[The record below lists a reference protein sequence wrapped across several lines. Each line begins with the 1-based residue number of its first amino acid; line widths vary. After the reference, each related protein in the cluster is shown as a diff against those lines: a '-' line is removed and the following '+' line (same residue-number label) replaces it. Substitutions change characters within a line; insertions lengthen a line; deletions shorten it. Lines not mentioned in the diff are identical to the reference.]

1 MKGQSREQHV
11 ACVNPKPAATLGTSR
26 SQFMLLDF
34 TVVAVMQRIFSSIRY
49 CSYFI
54 TLEIEPRN
62 IIIDLCVGYHC
73 EQENK
78 LFSASVSISLTKI
91 VGWVHFLPPS
101 SQRQPVPFPVQKEEN
116 YSRKKKKIN
125 FCLFLEFEEKKGK
138 KSNYTNGTS
147 IPPFLFNASEPAR
160 SYFQVIYSYNNV
172 TGTGFGGG
180 GRLIVRN
187 RERTLA
193 CVNGTYP
200 QALFFQGRKGLLETC
215 ADSIFQ

>member
-101 SQRQPVPFPVQKEEN
+101 SHRQPVPFPVQKEEN
-116 YSRKKKKIN
+116 YSRKKKN
-125 FCLFLEFEEKKGK
+125 QLLFVLGIWGKKGGK
-138 KSNYTNGTS
+138 KQLYKWNKHSS
-147 IPPFLFNASEPAR
+147 LF
-160 SYFQVIYSYNNV
+160 I
-172 TGTGFGGG
+172 
-180 GRLIVRN
+180 
-187 RERTLA
+187 
-193 CVNGTYP
+193 
-200 QALFFQGRKGLLETC
+200 
-215 ADSIFQ
+215 

>member
-11 ACVNPKPAATLGTSR
+11 ACVNPKPAATLGTSHL
-26 SQFMLLDF
+26 QFMLLDF

-116 YSRKKKKIN
+116 YSRKKKKSTSVCSWN
-125 FCLFLEFEEKKGK
+125 LRKKRGK
-138 KSNYTNGTS
+138 KA
-147 IPPFLFNASEPAR
+147 IIQMEQAFLPFYLMPQSQLGLISKSSTHTIMSQELDW
-160 SYFQVIYSYNNV
+160 
-172 TGTGFGGG
+172 GGG
-180 GRLIVRN
+180 KTN
-187 RERTLA
+187 CEE
-193 CVNGTYP
+193 
-200 QALFFQGRKGLLETC
+200 QGK
-215 ADSIFQ
+215 DSCLC